1 LRWRLNRS
9 TRRLRFASRLTN
21 SRQESTGTGKELASK
36 IAYFQFEKCNPTAV
50 APLHVLLQL
59 LMQLPGPEAAALR
72 AVTGE
77 VYIRANVNDLDL
89 RQAME
94 QKGAALPKDVEDVAM
109 ADLPRSEEAK
119 QESKERVRDGDDGW
133 LHASPG
139 PEAKARAAVFR
150 GFSALDDLAQAKLLC
165 LIYKGIDRAKFADAM
180 CKEIDAATSEPGRQ
194 RRRRSRSPRRR
205 PRSQLLRRQRSRPKS
220 SPRPQ
225 LHRRQRSRPH
235 HQQPSDSRRA
245 RRLPG
250 RAASAHAEEGVVP

>member
-1 LRWRLNRS
+1 
-9 TRRLRFASRLTN
+9 
-21 SRQESTGTGKELASK
+21 
-36 IAYFQFEKCNPTAV
+36 
-50 APLHVLLQL
+50 
-59 LMQLPGPEAAALR
+59 MQLPGPEAAVLR

-139 PEAKARAAVFR
+139 PEAEARAAVFR

-165 LIYKGIDRAKFADAM
+165 LIYKGIDRAEFADAM
-180 CKEIDAATSEPGRQ
+180 CKEIDAARVRAREAEATKVTVAQETTKVTVAQEATKQTQELTKTTVAQEATKQATSPAAFGQSKSSKTSWTSCICARGRRCGPMRSGNWTWYRPAWP
-194 RRRRSRSPRRR
+194 RRTASLSRS
-205 PRSQLLRRQRSRPKS
+205 
-220 SPRPQ
+220 
-225 LHRRQRSRPH
+225 
-235 HQQPSDSRRA
+235 
-245 RRLPG
+245 
-250 RAASAHAEEGVVP
+250 